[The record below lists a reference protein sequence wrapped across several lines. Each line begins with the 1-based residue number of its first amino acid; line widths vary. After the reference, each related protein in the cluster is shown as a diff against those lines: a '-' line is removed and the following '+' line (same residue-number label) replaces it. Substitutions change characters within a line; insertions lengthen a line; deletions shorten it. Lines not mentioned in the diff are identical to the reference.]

1 MKKTFTY
8 LLSLVILLSFQNH
21 LLAQGGNALDFDG
34 VDDVVSI
41 SSITGSLHTIEFY
54 INSNSSLDGTGTTSL
69 LLNFNSNSQWV
80 GLNSLTGALT
90 DETISIS
97 SGGGNYSATDTDI
110 PNGWHHVAIVSDGAT
125 YNQIY
130 IDGVAANMIATSAAV
145 FSNTNLDIGSRLTG
159 GSGLPFG
166 GQLEEV
172 RIWNV
177 SRTPAEILSTLN
189 MELSGSETSLAAYYN
204 FNLGTAGG
212 DNGSGCPVAPCIV
225 SLTDVTGNGFT
236 GTLSGFSLSGI
247 NSNWVASNAPLP
259 VEFLSFKALNTVN
272 GISLDWE
279 TTQEINNSGFEVQ
292 TSSDLNNWEALGFVA
307 GKGAVTEINSYN
319 FLHTSPRKGQ
329 NYYRLKQIDINGAF
343 DFSELVSVYSS
354 GLGILNIYPN
364 PSQSLL
370 NIDGIDVENVRYRIL
385 DNTGRTVI
393 KSELDSNQIDI
404 STLANGLYFLSLD
417 LPGENI
423 VQRIVKY

>member
-1 MKKTFTY
+1 MKRTFTN
-8 LLSLVILLSFQNH
+8 LLFLVILINFQNH
-21 LLAQGGNALDFDG
+21 VLAQGGNALDFDG

-41 SSITGSLHTIEFY
+41 TSITGSLHTIEFY
-54 INSNSSLDGTGTTSL
+54 INANTTLDGTGTTSL
-69 LLNFNSNSQWV
+69 LFNFNSSSSWI
-80 GLNSLTGALT
+80 GLNSLTGALV

-97 SGGGNYSATDTDI
+97 SGGGNFSATDTDI
-110 PNGWHHVAIVSDGAT
+110 SSGWHHIAIVSDGAT

-130 IDGVAANMIATSAAV
+130 IDGAAANMIATSASV

-159 GSGLPFG
+159 GSSLSYG

-177 SRTPAEILSTLN
+177 SRLPGDIMSTLN
-189 MELSGSETSLAAYYN
+189 MELTGTELNLAAYYN

-225 SLTDVTGNGFT
+225 TLTDVTGNGFT
-236 GTLSGFSLSGI
+236 GTLSGFSLTGV
-247 NSNWVASNAPLP
+247 NSNWVSSNAPLP
-259 VEFLSFKALNTVN
+259 VEFLSFEAFNTEN

-292 TSSDLNNWEALGFVA
+292 FSTDLSNWEKLGFVA

-343 DFSELVSVYSS
+343 DYSELVSVYSS
-354 GLGILNIYPN
+354 GLGVLNIYPN
-364 PSQSLL
+364 PSQSLI
-370 NIDGIDVENVRYRIL
+370 NIDGIDVENIRYRIL
-385 DNTGRTVI
+385 DNTGRTII
-393 KSELDSNQIDI
+393 KSELDKNQIDI
-404 STLANGLYFLSLD
+404 SSLANGLYFLSLD
-417 LPGENI
+417 LAGENI
-423 VQRIVKY
+423 VQRIVKF